1 MLFHIICS
9 IFVWYLFL
17 RAVCCVIIFG
27 RDVYPIEESLNNRAG
42 VIRTD
47 RGGAAQIEDKLFD
60 RGMRG
65 GEMSTALDWLGL
77 FFFVSIIR
85 HLWQRAW
92 WIAKEMRFCSVT
104 QKLRR
109 CRKMPL
115 KGTGWTFKLI
125 YATSKMVTA
134 TMIVLGLS
142 GLVGAGHHH
151 SYHHHKRSPHIREC
165 QL

>member
-1 MLFHIICS
+1 MAQKWPKMTHNGQKMTQNCPNGPKMTQNGPKIS
-9 IFVWYLFL
+9 TSWKKNS
-17 RAVCCVIIFG
+17 
-27 RDVYPIEESLNNRAG
+27 RDIS
-42 VIRTD
+42 
-47 RGGAAQIEDKLFD
+47 AASETFCIS
-60 RGMRG
+60 G
-65 GEMSTALDWLGL
+65 GEMSTALDGP
-77 FFFVSIIR
+77 FFVGIIC

-104 QKLRR
+104 QKFRR

>member
-1 MLFHIICS
+1 MTQNCPNWPKIAKMAQKWPQMAQKLAQAEKNS
-9 IFVWYLFL
+9 
-17 RAVCCVIIFG
+17 
-27 RDVYPIEESLNNRAG
+27 RDIS
-42 VIRTD
+42 
-47 RGGAAQIEDKLFD
+47 AASETFCISV
-60 RGMRG
+60 
-65 GEMSTALDWLGL
+65 GEMSTALDGP
-77 FFFVSIIR
+77 FFVGIIC

-104 QKLRR
+104 QKFRSQLEVQ
-109 CRKMPL
+109 KMPL